1 MGRGRKTVMSN
12 PLTAERAREI
22 ARDSL
27 KRATGFP
34 VELMHPVVINSI
46 AADFIDQHIET
57 LEACA
62 KQRCFCFEE
71 GYRTY
76 EDGYGIYRHERKGIR
91 ETCHA
96 QYEQRE
102 LIRLKRELEK
112 LC

>member
-1 MGRGRKTVMSN
+1 MPN
-12 PLTAERAREI
+12 PLTAEKAREMAENTLGYPHAI
-22 ARDSL
+22 HVMERVALALIDRD
-27 KRATGFP
+27 
-34 VELMHPVVINSI
+34 
-46 AADFIDQHIET
+46 IET

-102 LIRLKRELEK
+102 LARLKREREK